1 MTQSVFIRRTVAI
14 IVLTVCITSWLALGA
29 TFIVEAPRM
38 ARIIAAFTALMGS
51 MIIFT
56 CVMSYATVVSV
67 MVMDELQQRIHLVA
81 IAISGGL
88 TGLAYSLTGVANAIA
103 ETPAL
108 PAFFAMPMMCILYA
122 IGSATISARYR

>member
-1 MTQSVFIRRTVAI
+1 MKNIDTRTNTVPKHPTRLAILASVGVFLMTLCFFFAQGEQ
-14 IVLTVCITSWLALGA
+14 W
-29 TFIVEAPRM
+29 
-38 ARIIAAFTALMGS
+38 AFTALMGS